1 MGEAQVSALIGL
13 VGYAGSGKSTAAER
27 MVERLGYAR
36 VKFADPLKQALRAI
50 LRSAGVDEK
59 TIERMIEGDLKVVP
73 AAELCGRTPRY
84 AMLTLGTEWGRGLM
98 ATNFWIHL
106 FVTRV
111 DRLRNQGHSI
121 VVDDARFPNEFEAI
135 RDLGGMLIKVM
146 RPGLVPDL
154 SHESEQHVESAKPD
168 YVVVNGR
175 TPADLGEAMIHA
187 HRSLYGRSL

>member
-59 TIERMIEGDLKVVP
+59 TIERMIEGDLKEVP